1 MDTAQLQAFVS
12 TIESGSVSAAAARL
26 HLTQSAV
33 TKRLQ
38 ALESQLGETLL
49 DRIGRGVQLTDAGQ
63 RLVPIA
69 RRILADM
76 TLAQQAVRSAPGT
89 VTGELNLA
97 TSHHLGL
104 HRLPSVLSRF
114 SRAYP
119 AVDLNL
125 EFLDSEEG
133 CDAVESGRLELAVV
147 TLPRRPSTRLLTR
160 VIWEDPLTLCAAPD
174 HPLTTQADLTIEHLG
189 RHAAILPD
197 RRTFTHRLIA
207 DALAQVDMAPKVR
220 MSTNYLETIKMLVSI
235 GLGWSALPRTML
247 DDSIVALPLDL
258 NIHRSLG
265 TAVHRGRTLSGPA
278 RAFLSVLEPATG

>member
-26 HLTQSAV
+26 QLPQSAG

-38 ALESQLGETLL
+38 ALESEVGERLL

-133 CDAVESGRLELAVV
+133 CDAVESGRLERAVR

-207 DALAQVDMAPKVR
+207 DALAQGDLAPKVP
-220 MSTNYLETIKMLVSI
+220 MSTTYLET
-235 GLGWSALPRTML
+235 T
-247 DDSIVALPLDL
+247 
-258 NIHRSLG
+258 
-265 TAVHRGRTLSGPA
+265 
-278 RAFLSVLEPATG
+278 